1 MSLKYNCNL
10 PVIVLLPIIKTTLVL
25 YFRWIIL
32 QQHVL
37 RLLEA
42 NIIEK
47 LKLEE
52 MFEIFSIKYRTI
64 MDSDMLLV
72 YKFEKC

>member
-1 MSLKYNCNL
+1 MSLIYNCNL

-25 YFRWIIL
+25 YFRGMEL

-37 RLLEA
+37 PLMEA
-42 NIIEK
+42 NIIQK

-52 MFEIFSIKYRTI
+52 MFETFSKKIQDY
-64 MDSDMLLV
+64 
-72 YKFEKC
+72 YGQ